1 MNFHFILQLL
11 LHLVERQNLDNSNN
25 FSKRNCYGYDE
36 NRERPSST
44 SAIPSTLSNNF
55 MILLITNSLFGWF
68 LGFHIALHWC
78 SWQMCV
84 QSTMRNETELP
95 CCCLPLFSALQW
107 TVLTGWMYV
116 SPAQSI
122 NGLICKNNDRI
133 AMLLKG
139 GGVLGQTFLSACAKK
154 RQFPFLSLLFPPSY
168 LAFRLL
174 RLSRNVN
181 NIKPF
186 LNSFPRQKEE
196 SENWKIRLFQILQQF
211 IVSFV
216 NENI

>member
-25 FSKRNCYGYDE
+25 FSKRNCYSYDE

-95 CCCLPLFSALQW
+95 CWLLLP
-107 TVLTGWMYV
+107 
-116 SPAQSI
+116 P
-122 NGLICKNNDRI
+122 
-133 AMLLKG
+133 
-139 GGVLGQTFLSACAKK
+139 
-154 RQFPFLSLLFPPSY
+154 PFLSTSVDCID
-168 LAFRLL
+168 RL
-174 RLSRNVN
+174 NVR
-181 NIKPF
+181 KPGAIYQWA
-186 LNSFPRQKEE
+186 NMQK
-196 SENWKIRLFQILQQF
+196 
-211 IVSFV
+211 
-216 NENI
+216 